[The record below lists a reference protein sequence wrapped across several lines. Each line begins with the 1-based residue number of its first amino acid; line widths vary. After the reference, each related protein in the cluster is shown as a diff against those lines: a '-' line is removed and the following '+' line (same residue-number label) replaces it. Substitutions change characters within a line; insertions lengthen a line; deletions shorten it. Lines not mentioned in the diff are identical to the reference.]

1 MIPFSKNLE
10 TSRRY
15 DNAGFTPEFP
25 EREDGFLGI
34 QKLYDIQFS
43 KVNIMQPELRY
54 AALNSGKI
62 NVVDA
67 YSTDCEL
74 RRYDL
79 TVLEDD
85 KHYFLPIKEHPY

>member
-1 MIPFSKNLE
+1 MIK
-10 TSRRY
+10 
-15 DNAGFTPEFP
+15 AGFAPEFP

-43 KVNIMQPELRY
+43 KVNIMQSELRY
-54 AALNSGKI
+54 AAVNSGKI
-62 NVVDA
+62 ILVDA

-85 KHYFLPIKEHPY
+85 KHFFPSYQGVPLLKKKH